1 MFGLA
6 VWQINFWVNVAIAST
21 LPVGSL
27 SGLSIGFQI
36 FTFPQAA
43 IAQAIATAVFPTLSA
58 QAARGEKDALRG
70 TLAQAL
76 SLTLFLA
83 MPATLGL
90 ILLGEPII
98 ALLFEGGE
106 FTAQSTGL
114 AAWALTWYGAGL
126 IAHSIVE
133 VITRAFFALK
143 DTRTPVLVGA
153 AAMILN
159 VALSLTLTP
168 LFSSLGW
175 MPHGGLAL
183 ANTLATAIEMV
194 VLTLILRRRL
204 NGLNARMMFDSGWRS
219 ALAAMGMGL
228 AVLGWLQWVAV
239 PRWGTGLGGMLVG
252 AGVFF
257 GLALILRSPELSILR
272 RRKQIGEG
280 ELETGKGR

>member
-1 MFGLA
+1 
-6 VWQINFWVNVAIAST
+6 
-21 LPVGSL
+21 
-27 SGLSIGFQI
+27 LSIGFQI

-58 QAARGEKDALRG
+58 QAARGERDAMRG

-98 ALLFEGGE
+98 ALLFEGNE
-106 FTAQSTGL
+106 FNAQSTAL

-126 IAHSIVE
+126 IAHSAVE

-159 VALSLTLTP
+159 VVLSLTLTP
-168 LFSSLGW
+168 LFSALGW

-183 ANTLATAIEMV
+183 ANTLATAVEMV
-194 VLTLILRRRL
+194 ALTLILRQRL
-204 NGLNARMMFDSGWRS
+204 NGLGARRMIGSVGRS
-219 ALAAMGMGL
+219 ALAALGMCF
-228 AVLGWLQWVAV
+228 AVWGWVQGVTA
-239 PRWGTGLGGMLVG
+239 PRWATGLGGVAVG
-252 AGVFF
+252 VGVFL
-257 GLALILRSPELSILR
+257 GLALLLRSPELSALR

-280 ELETGKGR
+280 ELEVGEGR